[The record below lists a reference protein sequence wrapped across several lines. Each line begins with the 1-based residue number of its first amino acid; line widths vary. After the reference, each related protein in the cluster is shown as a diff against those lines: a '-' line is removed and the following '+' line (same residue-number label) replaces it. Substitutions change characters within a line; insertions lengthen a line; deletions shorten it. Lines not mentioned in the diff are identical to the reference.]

1 MPRVKLNQKKYMVN
15 DLSTFII
22 RQMKANGMNQ
32 TDLAEACGHPQT
44 TMSYRIRE
52 HQLSVED
59 LITLFTLFDV
69 DSETLAKLLKVK
81 K

>member
-1 MPRVKLNQKKYMVN
+1 MPRIKALNKKYMVN
-15 DLSTFII
+15 DLSTFIV

-32 TDLAEACGHPQT
+32 TDLAKACGHPQT

-59 LITLFTLFDV
+59 LITIFTLFDV
-69 DSETLAKLLKVK
+69 DAETICKLLKEK